1 MSNNALF
8 DDADDENQAE
18 CKYDSCT
25 RFKHRWKWPWYLG
38 CIDTPAAAEAQAPA
52 QEEQPAADNPYAQAA
67 AQEATPAQAE
77 EVK

>member
-18 CKYDSCT
+18 Y
-25 RFKHRWKWPWYLG
+25 
-38 CIDTPAAAEAQAPA
+38 TPAAAEAQAPA

-67 AQEATPAQAE
+67 AEEATPAQAE